1 MTPPK
6 ASFQP
11 LSGPRALRAFGERRA
26 LAGGIHR
33 TLSWLI
39 ATPPSQVYSRRGGG
53 RGLAPVAATV
63 ATPVDP
69 GPRSPSLTSAVT
81 GVLLTL
87 HVYVSR
93 RFWQSASAWEVYTYR
108 RTLGKYPYRLSPVFW
123 HISHNISRYM
133 VRLHPKNQA
142 NIAIYLYASRHTT
155 AVSQVYCNY
164 SRTDT
169 YFSSNCS
176 RQNAPEYTHSVTD
189 HSLCAHTHTFS
200 QS

>member
-1 MTPPK
+1 MPYYAKRPRARFELRAPPRPPSLTVEMTPPK

-81 GVLLTL
+81 GILLTL
-87 HVYVSR
+87 HVCVSR
-93 RFWQSASAWEVYTYR
+93 RFWQSASAPLAACAAR
-108 RTLGKYPYRLSPVFW
+108 
-123 HISHNISRYM
+123 
-133 VRLHPKNQA
+133 VRHRPPPRGGA
-142 NIAIYLYASRHTT
+142 AIVVLRSQNGIYICLARVVLLYCL
-155 AVSQVYCNY
+155 AVSPQ
-164 SRTDT
+164 RI
-169 YFSSNCS
+169 
-176 RQNAPEYTHSVTD
+176 SVIY
-189 HSLCAHTHTFS
+189 
-200 QS
+200 

>member
-1 MTPPK
+1 MQSTTSAP
-6 ASFQP
+6 
-11 LSGPRALRAFGERRA
+11 GR
-26 LAGGIHR
+26 
-33 TLSWLI
+33 
-39 ATPPSQVYSRRGGG
+39 VYA
-53 RGLAPVAATV
+53 LAPVLPAA
-63 ATPVDP
+63 
-69 GPRSPSLTSAVT
+69 
-81 GVLLTL
+81 
-87 HVYVSR
+87 
-93 RFWQSASAWEVYTYR
+93 ASAAIHDRAADPSPW
-108 RTLGKYPYRLSPVFW
+108 LGSIYLSSHFRQISLSSIAFFW

-200 QS
+200 QSSSRLCAYCTQKHEC